1 MQKEVAVADLRR
13 ERDKMVALRAKLLKD
28 FERQEQFDQEVEEEE
43 LAEEAERSRRSARR
57 KAAAKAGAK
66 EAGKTGVAV
75 TPGTTAQDGSGQS
88 NKGELSKIKAD
99 QANSSLPK
107 AESMPKEVAKAVRD
121 AKVLAR
127 MVKEGE

>member
-1 MQKEVAVADLRR
+1 MQKEVAVEDLRR
-13 ERDKMVALRAKLLKD
+13 QRDKMAALHAKLVKD
-28 FERQEQFDQEVEEEE
+28 FERAEEREKAEE

-66 EAGKTGVAV
+66 GAGKTGVAV

-107 AESMPKEVAKAVRD
+107 AESMP
-121 AKVLAR
+121 
-127 MVKEGE
+127 